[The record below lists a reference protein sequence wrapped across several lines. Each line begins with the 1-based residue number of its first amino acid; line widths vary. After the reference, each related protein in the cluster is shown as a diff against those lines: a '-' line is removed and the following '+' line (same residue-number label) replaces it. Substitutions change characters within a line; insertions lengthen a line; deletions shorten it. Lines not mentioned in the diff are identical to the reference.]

1 MSSVAGEADSVAE
14 AVNLVADATAH
25 LGGTSADEASTT
37 GTVGD
42 TSADG
47 TSTTGT
53 VGDTSA
59 DGTSTPDE
67 VATPPRSTTPVT
79 VHIVEWTH
87 PDAESLRALQRL
99 EIAERYGRDDSEPG
113 PAPTA
118 DDIAVFMVAYSSYGH
133 PVACGGL
140 RQLDP
145 ATAEIKRMFVVPA
158 SRGSGASVAVL
169 QHLEQYALGR
179 GWDRLRLETGT
190 AQPDAV
196 RFYEREGYQLIESY
210 GHYARNADS
219 ICYEKV
225 L

>member
-1 MSSVAGEADSVAE
+1 MSTADNGQMSSADNGQMSSA
-14 AVNLVADATAH
+14 AD
-25 LGGTSADEASTT
+25 GRIGSADEVVLLPSAT
-37 GTVGD
+37 GAD
-42 TSADG
+42 IPQRSA
-47 TSTTGT
+47 
-53 VGDTSA
+53 
-59 DGTSTPDE
+59 
-67 VATPPRSTTPVT
+67 TPVT

-118 DDIAVFMVAYSSYGH
+118 DDIAVFMVAYSPDGQ

-140 RQLDP
+140 RQLDD
-145 ATAEIKRMFVVPA
+145 AIAEIKRMFVTPS

-169 QHLEQYALGR
+169 QHLEQYALER

-190 AQPDAV
+190 AQPDAI
-196 RFYEREGYQLIESY
+196 RFYEREGYQLIERY
-210 GHYARNADS
+210 GHYVHSADS

>member
-1 MSSVAGEADSVAE
+1 MSSETVGRIGSAADRRMSSA
-14 AVNLVADATAH
+14 ADWQI
-25 LGGTSADEASTT
+25 GSADEVVLLPSAT
-37 GTVGD
+37 GAD
-42 TSADG
+42 IPQRSA
-47 TSTTGT
+47 
-53 VGDTSA
+53 
-59 DGTSTPDE
+59 
-67 VATPPRSTTPVT
+67 TPVT

-118 DDIAVFMVAYSSYGH
+118 DDIAVFMVAYSPDGQ

-140 RQLDP
+140 RQLDD
-145 ATAEIKRMFVVPA
+145 AIAEIKRMFVTPS

-169 QHLEQYALGR
+169 QHLEQYALER

-190 AQPDAV
+190 AQPDAI
-196 RFYEREGYQLIESY
+196 RFYEREGYQLIERY
-210 GHYARNADS
+210 GHYVHSADS